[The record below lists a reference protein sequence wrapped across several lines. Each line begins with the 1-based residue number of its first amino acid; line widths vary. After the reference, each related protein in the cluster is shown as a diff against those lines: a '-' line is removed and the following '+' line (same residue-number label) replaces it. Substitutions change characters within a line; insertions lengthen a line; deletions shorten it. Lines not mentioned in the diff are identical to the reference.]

1 MPTRAYRWVLYRR
14 LRGIVGP
21 DARLEARPMMLNSA
35 LRADLLVTHADVLYS
50 CAEGLPDLGRQEDGA
65 VAFLEGEVV
74 YVGPASHA
82 PDADEVIDAAGLLAL
97 PGLVD
102 PHTHAVF
109 AGSRSDEFRRRLAGA
124 TYSEILESGGG
135 ILHTVAHT
143 RAADLETL
151 AASARARLDGFLRRG
166 VTTVE
171 VKSGYGLNVATEL
184 KMLEAAWECR
194 DTVQVVPTF
203 LGAHTIP
210 AELRGDRDRYVR
222 QIIEEQLPAVVEADL
237 AVACDVYCDRGAF
250 TLDESVAIL
259 SAARALGLGLRVHA
273 EQVAYTGIAEAAARL
288 GATSADH
295 LERIDDAGIAAMAEH
310 QTVAVLLPGAQL
322 YLRDD
327 PPPVAALRA
336 AGGRLALGTDLNPG
350 SSPIHDPWT
359 IQTLATLLQGF
370 TVEEAVLGMTR
381 NAGLAL
387 GRSDLGWLGPGSAA
401 DLILVAPPPGEPA
414 ELSSV
419 VQHMGGSRV
428 VTVVRDGTVVLG
440 G

>member
-1 MPTRAYRWVLYRR
+1 M
-14 LRGIVGP
+14 
-21 DARLEARPMMLNSA
+21 A
-35 LRADLLVTHADVLYS
+35 LDSLGHADLLVTHADVLYS
-50 CAEGLPDLGRQEDGA
+50 CADGRPDLGRQEDGA
-65 VAFLEGEVV
+65 VAFREGEVV

-82 PDADEVIDAAGLLAL
+82 PSADEVVDATGLLAL

-124 TYSEILESGGG
+124 AYSDILEAGGG
-135 ILHTVAHT
+135 ILSTVRHT
-143 RAADLETL
+143 RAATLESL
-151 AASARARLDGFLRRG
+151 AATARARLDGLLRRG

-171 VKSGYGLNVATEL
+171 VKSGYGLDAQTEM
-184 KMLEAAWECR
+184 KMLTAAWECR
-194 DTVQVVPTF
+194 DTVRVVPTF

-210 AELRGDRDRYVR
+210 ADFRHRRDDYVR
-222 QIIEEQLPAVVEADL
+222 QIIEEQLPAVVEAEL

-250 TLDESVAIL
+250 TVDESLAIL
-259 SAARALGLGLRVHA
+259 TAARDLGLGLRVHA

-310 QTVAVLLPGAQL
+310 DTVAVLLPGAQL
-322 YLRDD
+322 YLRDSA
-327 PPPVAALRA
+327 PPVAALRE
-336 AGGRLALGTDLNPG
+336 AGVRLALGTDLNPG
-350 SSPIHDPWT
+350 SSPVHDPWA

-370 TVEEAVLGMTR
+370 TVEEAVLAMTR
-381 NAGLAL
+381 NAGAAL

-401 DLILVAPPPGEPA
+401 DLILVAPPPGEPP
-414 ELSSV
+414 ELASV

-428 VTVVRDGTVVLG
+428 VTVIRDGEVVLG